1 MGCAWIR
8 NIGVACA
15 LSVVIGFSTAPALAT
30 PLPGSPLTAAPGVP
44 GNGRAWELVTM
55 PDSVAASLYPQVSV
69 LPDGN
74 TIVFSTV
81 GVLPGYPTRPDNF
94 PAALS
99 TRGATGWQVSVPLFS
114 GSEHPDH
121 PRPLAFAAD
130 LQTAIWTGDGEGGK
144 RSLFFRGPDG
154 AFTRLSEDGVTT
166 DGGFLGADPNLQRVI
181 FTSRDHLLPT
191 DAGRVE
197 GASVYERAGRT
208 LRQLDLASDGSLLS
222 ECGSLGKAVS
232 ADATRVYFT
241 ADPSCTG
248 HDSHVF
254 VAEVGAPTHEASVS
268 RCTSDCGAP
277 ANVAFA
283 AATPSGSSAFLLTK
297 QRLTDGDTNDTTDL
311 YRYDAAS
318 DDLTLLTAASGGSGP
333 VPYEEGRNPTD
344 PPVAWPSV
352 DGKRVYFLAAKPGE
366 SEKLGQPG
374 LYLSDGSGVH
384 LVDSSREAMVVGLSP
399 SGRELVLETP
409 SALTADDLDDQ
420 SDIYRYDAVTGSFT
434 RISTGP
440 SGGNGSIPA
449 SVGSAVPRVAALPNV
464 PFRATSADTSRIF
477 FFTAERLLAAD
488 RNDVSDVYEWT
499 AGNLSLVSAGTGP
512 RPSFLMGASE
522 DGSTVLFETADA
534 LLASDRD
541 GEDLDYYV
549 ARIGGGF
556 PEPPPAAEPCP
567 CTASPPSRSQLDRS
581 TPASAG
587 ATDARIRMARLS
599 AAARRRIVATGR
611 ITLLVEVPRG
621 GRLSAKASARVGR
634 RSRPIAAASARL
646 KEAGPVSL
654 SMRLARP
661 ARARLAR
668 GHDLQ
673 VHLALRLSGLA
684 ATERTQF
691 KLEGTK

>member
-1 MGCAWIR
+1 MGRAWIR

-15 LSVVIGFSTAPALAT
+15 LSVVIGYSTAPALAA
-30 PLPGSPLTAAPGVP
+30 PLPGSPLTVAPGVP

-55 PDSVAASLYPQVSV
+55 PDSVAASLFPWVSV
-69 LPDGN
+69 APDGN
-74 TIVFSTV
+74 TIAFTTV
-81 GVLPGYPTRPDNF
+81 GVLPGYPTRPENF
-94 PAALS
+94 STALA

-114 GSEHPDH
+114 WPERPAFT
-121 PRPLAFAAD
+121 RPLTFGAD
-130 LQTAIWTGDGEGGK
+130 LETAIWYGETEGGK

-154 AFTRLSEDGVTT
+154 TFTRLSEDGLTT
-166 DGGFLGADPNLQRVI
+166 EAGFLGSDPNLQRVI

-191 DAGRVE
+191 DAGRVA
-197 GASVYERAGRT
+197 GSSVYERAGGSV
-208 LRQLDLASDGSLLS
+208 RQLDLAADGSLLS

-248 HDSHVF
+248 VSRVF
-254 VAEVGAPTHEASVS
+254 LAEVGASTHEVSVS

-277 ANVAFA
+277 AGVAFI
-283 AATPSGSSAFLLTK
+283 AATPSGSSAFLLTEQK
-297 QRLTDGDTNDTTDL
+297 LTDGDTNDTTDL
-311 YRYDAAS
+311 YRYDVAS
-318 DDLTLLTAASGGSGP
+318 DDLTLLTAAPGGSGP
-333 VPYEEGRNPTD
+333 VPYEKGGSPLD
-344 PPVAWPSV
+344 PAVAWPSA
-352 DGKRVYFLAAKPGE
+352 DGKRFYFLAATPNG
-366 SEKLGQPG
+366 SEQLGQPG
-374 LYLSDGSGVH
+374 LYLADESGVH

-409 SALTADDLDDQ
+409 SALTADDLDDK
-420 SDIYRYDAVTGSFT
+420 SDIYRYDAVTRSFT

-440 SGGNGSIPA
+440 SGGNGNIPA
-449 SVGSAVPRVAALPNV
+449 SVGGEEASRADAVANA
-464 PFRATSADTSRIF
+464 PFRATSADISRIF

-512 RPSFLMGASE
+512 HPSFLMGASE

-534 LLASDRD
+534 LLPSDRD

-567 CTASPPSRSQLDRS
+567 CSASPPSRSQLDRS

-587 ATDARIRMARLS
+587 AIDARIQMARLS
-599 AAARRRIVATGR
+599 AAARRRIVASGR

-621 GRLSAKASARVGR
+621 GRLSARASARIGR
-634 RSRPIAAASARL
+634 RSQPIAAASARPN
-646 KEAGPVSL
+646 EAGPVSL
-654 SMRLARP
+654 SMRLSRP
-661 ARARLAR
+661 ARVRLAH
-668 GHDLQ
+668 GHALQ
-673 VHLALRLSGLA
+673 VHLVLRLSGLDA
-684 ATERTQF
+684 AQRTQF
-691 KLEGTK
+691 KLEAAK